1 VAVVQTISIDIDPGQ
16 LVHWLEV
23 ECAISPS
30 TLKITA
36 SRSRSAADIPVRSEL
51 HLGDAEREDL
61 SEVATIG
68 ALEITPAHDSGGW
81 KLTVIVEDEV
91 GPRLLDGGAGDWPE
105 QAIDLGTFAKE
116 FIRSG
121 RGTANVFAELQDAA
135 AVDRVQQLIST
146 IEADRHPSSTPLA
159 RGAAKQKKK
168 IRMSS

>member
-1 VAVVQTISIDIDPGQ
+1 MQTISIDIDPGQ

-105 QAIDLGTFAKE
+105 QAIDLGTF
-116 FIRSG
+116 RSG
-121 RGTANVFAELQDAA
+121 RGTANVFAEVQDAA

-168 IRMSS
+168 MKMSS